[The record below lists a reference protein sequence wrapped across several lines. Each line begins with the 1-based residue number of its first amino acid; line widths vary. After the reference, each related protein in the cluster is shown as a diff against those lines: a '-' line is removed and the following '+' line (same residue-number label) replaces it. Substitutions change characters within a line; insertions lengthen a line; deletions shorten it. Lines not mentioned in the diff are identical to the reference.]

1 MSVNIDYT
9 GANGPAFLEGLE
21 TPRIDETTS
30 GGGTYMAQDAL
41 IYGATGPRVKNVSG
55 AIHMRNNADDDFVD
69 MRANSLILDGDLTVN
84 GTQTIIDTT
93 TLSVEDPTI
102 EVARNQADPP
112 TLDAGLIVQRGG
124 VVANAQLL
132 WDESEGYWTHGV
144 AGTMKRVGD
153 LVDPTTT
160 QGDLIVRGA
169 SAIDRLAIGTAGQVL
184 TVNGTATGYT
194 FTTPS
199 GTVPDGTLAYQHLE
213 WSGAAWVAVADH
225 KLPTGSYSYGQEEAA
240 DSSASVLGIA
250 GATSTGAGNQGGT
263 VTITGGANSNVS
275 GGQGGRLNL
284 YGGPG
289 LLGGAH
295 GGEAQLKGGTSVTGN
310 GGAVA
315 VSGGDAGTTG
325 DGGALYI
332 YGGHSASGSKGV
344 VQFYNPLDTEY
355 VDVSFTTSNA
365 GIGNGTRIVSDLVFR
380 DSGDGQVTITAEA
393 KAAGNGGTD
402 IRLFAGEAG
411 SEADGGDL
419 ELQATWGGAS
429 AGTFPGGNGGG
440 ITIWAGSGGAGSG
453 AQAPGDGGWVYLIAG
468 YGGSGGTGNSDGGHI
483 EIRPATGQGT
493 GAHGAARLGLSTMAN
508 PTLLFV
514 STDHTNPTTV
524 NGPGLRYNSTSNA
537 VEVCNDGAG
546 TWTAIATGSTLPSP
560 SSYTHLEGNAG
571 GSAWTTVSDITL
583 PGDADRTITMPTAS
597 SSSGNSLTVEAQTG
611 GDGGQY
617 NGGDLELNAG
627 AAGAPAP
634 TGKAGHGGRATVQG
648 GNGGT
653 VSGVNT
659 NKAGNGGDLSLLAA
673 TGGNDTT
680 SGGAGGGDGGGTEL
694 RGGDGGFSNNGTG
707 GQGGGVTVQAGQGG
721 SGVTGGQG
729 GELILRGGSGI
740 GAALGGD
747 VIVRGGVGEFGDGG
761 HVYLRGGLSSSGTNG
776 DVIIGD
782 QWTTRVEVGGTS
794 SVEYQLQAHED
805 NRLITGPDGNTIVM
819 DEATSHWILVDRST
833 STAGSPLRIGAGGG
847 YATTNSEGG
856 DLYLEGGEGGGTGV
870 DGNIY
875 IGENYA
881 TTVYVGTPQLTQTHK
896 GSVFYRHHSL
906 VYFGVTTA
914 ANTWAPIYMDGASRI
929 FAMTDK
935 SVVTLECLVSAR
947 YDGGP
952 NVASYKYKAIVT
964 RDTGVATIN
973 VENTIKE
980 TLYNDIGADT
990 DFRITG
996 DSTNGTFAVTV
1007 KSHVAGAT
1015 RWTVGIRVA
1024 EVSFPV
1030 V

>member
-9 GANGPAFLEGLE
+9 GSNGPAFLEGIE
-21 TPRIDETTS
+21 APRIDETTM

-41 IYGATGPRVKNVSG
+41 IYGASGPRVKHVTG
-55 AIHMRNNADDDFVD
+55 AVHIRNNADDDFAD
-69 MRANSLILDGDLTVN
+69 LRANSLILDGDLTVN

-124 VVANAQLL
+124 VVPNAQLL
-132 WDESEGYWTHGV
+132 WDESEGYWTHGIV
-144 AGTMKRVGD
+144 GTMKRMGD

-169 SAIDRLAIGTAGQVL
+169 SAIQRLGIGTAGQVL
-184 TVNGTATGYT
+184 TVNGTATGYV
-194 FTTPS
+194 FSTPT
-199 GTVPDGTLAYQHLE
+199 GTVPNGTLAYQHLE
-213 WSGAAWVAVADH
+213 WNGAAWVAVADH
-225 KLPTGSYSYGQEEAA
+225 KLPTGSYSYGQEGAA

-250 GATSTGAGNQGGT
+250 GAASTGAGNQGGT
-263 VTITGGANSNVS
+263 VTITGGANTNVA
-275 GGQGGRLNL
+275 GGQGGVLNL
-284 YGGPG
+284 LGGPG
-289 LLGGAH
+289 VFGGAH
-295 GGEAQLKGGTSVTGN
+295 GGEAQLKGGSSTTGN
-310 GGAVA
+310 GAAVA
-315 VSGGDAGTTG
+315 LSGGDAGTTG
-325 DGGALYI
+325 DGGDVFI
-332 YGGHSASGSKGV
+332 YGGHSASGTKGTV
-344 VQFYNPLDTEY
+344 RFYNPLDVEY
-355 VDVSFTTSNA
+355 VNVSFDSSSTA
-365 GIGNGTRIVSDLVFR
+365 PGGGTRIVTGLVFT
-380 DSGDGQVTITAEA
+380 DSCDGSTMITCEDSP
-393 KAAGNGGTD
+393 AGSGGTD

-429 AGTFPGGNGGG
+429 TGTFPGGGGG
-440 ITIWAGSGGAGSG
+440 SITIWAGSGGAGSG

-524 NGPGLRYNSTSNA
+524 NGPGLRYNSATNA
-537 VEVCNDGAG
+537 VEVCSDGAG
-546 TWTAIATGSTLPSP
+546 TWAAISSGTVLPSP
-560 SSYTHLEGNAG
+560 IAYGHLEGNAG

-597 SSSGNSLTVEAQTG
+597 ASSGNDLTVEAQTG

-617 NGGDLELNAG
+617 NGGDIALNAG

-634 TGKAGHGGRATVQG
+634 TGKAGNGGRATVHG

-653 VSGVNT
+653 VSGTNT
-659 NKAGNGGDLSLLAA
+659 NKGGGGGDLSLLAA

-680 SGGAGGGDGGGTEL
+680 SGGAGGGAGGWAEL

-707 GQGGGVTVQAGQGG
+707 GQGGGITVQAGQGG

-729 GELILRGGSGI
+729 GELVLRGGTGL

-747 VIVRGGVGEFGDGG
+747 VIVRGGVGDSGNGG
-761 HVYLRGGLSSSGTNG
+761 HVYLRGGLSLSGTNG

-794 SVEYQLQAHED
+794 SVEYQLQANTS
-805 NRLITGPDGNTIVM
+805 NRLITGADGNTIVM
-819 DEATSHWILVDRST
+819 DGDTSHWILVAAPT
-833 STAGSPLRIGAGGG
+833 SAGNGDVLRIGAGAGNG
-847 YATTNSEGG
+847 AANNGG
-856 DLYLEGGEGGGTGV
+856 DLYLEAGEGGTSGIDGTVHLAATYGY
-870 DGNIY
+870 NIHAGAPIQQY
-875 IGENYA
+875 LGSS
-881 TTVYVGTPQLTQTHK
+881 TTYVHHVAIYL
-896 GSVFYRHHSL
+896 GS
-906 VYFGVTTA
+906 TTA
-914 ANTWAPIYMDGASRI
+914 ANTWTEIYQTGTRRFEMVDNQ
-929 FAMTDK
+929 
-935 SVVTLECLVSAR
+935 VVVADIIVSAR
-947 YDGGP
+947 VN
-952 NVASYKYKAIVT
+952 NVVAAYKYKAVIT
-964 RDTGVATIN
+964 RDNGVASVV

-980 TLYNDIGADT
+980 TLFNNIGANT
-990 DFRITG
+990 DFRVTA
-996 DSTNGTFAVTV
+996 DTTNGTFKVEV
-1007 KSHVAGAT
+1007 KSNTAT
-1015 RWTVGIRVA
+1015 QTNWTVGVRATSTVGIVA
-1024 EVSFPV
+1024 
-1030 V
+1030 